1 MKVISETQ
9 GKGYKYLYTSEME
22 FVKSSGKYS
31 ERFKITK
38 QKDGDEY
45 ILYDTKSHRL
55 SYQYWRGLIEGL

>member
-1 MKVISETQ
+1 
-9 GKGYKYLYTSEME
+9 ME